1 MRPLVLG
8 LSVTP
13 SPRVPPGHGAATVN
27 KHHHQSLGNKMKT
40 ELVKEE
46 VAFLANEA
54 GVAGGQAP
62 AGKGRD
68 WRGQAQRFPIQLEAP
83 RT

>member
-1 MRPLVLG
+1 
-8 LSVTP
+8 
-13 SPRVPPGHGAATVN
+13 
-27 KHHHQSLGNKMKT
+27 MKT